1 MGDIINISSD
11 TFSLITCLWINADN
25 KRKRRRICVRI
36 TIFQLYEYTNNR
48 THNVLYSSHNLVMHL
63 KYRYKNNKSFYTKV
77 KVELFLSTLYKPP
90 YSALYQDMFYIKM

>member
-36 TIFQLYEYTNNR
+36 TIRQIYEYTNNR
-48 THNVLYSSHNLVMHL
+48 THNIFM
-63 KYRYKNNKSFYTKV
+63 FIAQ
-77 KVELFLSTLYKPP
+77 LSY
-90 YSALYQDMFYIKM
+90 AFEI